1 MNSAFERIAPTL
13 KDVPETL
20 LWPLRS
26 RAAVSVTDRA
36 FFDDP
41 LAVDTLNRIDYDFG
55 RFGPVSDWHAIR
67 SKWSD
72 DLIRAYL
79 KRFPTAQVLALG
91 EGLETQ
97 FWRVD
102 NDQVRWLAVDLPE
115 SISLRRQLLPE
126 HPRLMEVQLS
136 ALDPK
141 VMDFVDPSHGL
152 FVTAAGL
159 LMYFNRAENVD
170 LLQRIGG
177 MGGQTEIFFDAIPPC
192 FSRRTMRGFQLNGG
206 YTAPE
211 MPFALDRAEL
221 RKFAEEIP
229 GFDVIAALN
238 YADVYPD
245 RTWLFAA
252 LGRVPV
258 LRNLSPILVHARLSQ

>member
-97 FWRVD
+97 FWRVE
-102 NDQVRWLAVDLPE
+102 VVPAPA
-115 SISLRRQLLPE
+115 SAALL
-126 HPRLMEVQLS
+126 
-136 ALDPK
+136 
-141 VMDFVDPSHGL
+141 G
-152 FVTAAGL
+152 AAGL
-159 LMYFNRAENVD
+159 VA
-170 LLQRIGG
+170 
-177 MGGQTEIFFDAIPPC
+177 
-192 FSRRTMRGFQLNGG
+192 RRR
-206 YTAPE
+206 
-211 MPFALDRAEL
+211 R
-221 RKFAEEIP
+221 
-229 GFDVIAALN
+229 
-238 YADVYPD
+238 
-245 RTWLFAA
+245 
-252 LGRVPV
+252 
-258 LRNLSPILVHARLSQ
+258 